1 MWLLGSHMG
10 PQIQDEPRGLREGRG
25 AGIPALVSLDP
36 PPLPPLVSAED
47 WTLRRTSRSL
57 IDVFI
62 FHLPLKPR
70 QYPNSEA
77 IH

>member
-1 MWLLGSHMG
+1 MNPEASGKGEGLGSQ
-10 PQIQDEPRGLREGRG
+10 PW
-25 AGIPALVSLDP
+25 SLWTP
-36 PPLPPLVSAED
+36 TPPLVSAED
-47 WTLRRTSRSL
+47 WALRRTSRSL
-57 IDVFI
+57 IDAFI

>member
-1 MWLLGSHMG
+1 MWLLGSHMA
-10 PQIQDEPRGLREGRG
+10 PPIQDEPRGPREGRG
-25 AGIPALVSLDP
+25 AGIPALVSLYP
-36 PPLPPLVSAED
+36 HPPLVSAED
-47 WTLRRTSRSL
+47 WTLRRTSRSP

-70 QYPNSEA
+70 QFPNSEA